1 MSYSFFGT
9 CFNDHKQFFDC
20 LNSIL
25 NQTISPKEII
35 LINSGEENI
44 EEVIQDKIL
53 YKKIKLVYIHRKLS
67 RVGALN
73 LAIDKSTS
81 EFSLRFDS
89 RSRFS
94 RDYAEEALKVLRD
107 KNLNVAV
114 VGGVPSV
121 TSISKK
127 FIPIICSEIMERSY
141 LYFFPKHRN
150 KNFSG

>member
-9 CFNDHKQFFDC
+9 CFNDHQQFFDC
-20 LNSIL
+20 LNSIIS
-25 NQTISPKEII
+25 QTISPRQII

-44 EEVIQDKIL
+44 EKEVQERLFD
-53 YKKIKLVYIHRKLS
+53 KKIKLVYIHKKLS
-67 RVGALN
+67 RVCALN

-81 EFSLRFDS
+81 EFSFRFDT

-94 RDYAEEALKVLRD
+94 KDYAEEALKVLRD

-121 TSISKK
+121 TSMSKK
-127 FIPIICSEIMERSY
+127 FSAIICSEIMERSY
-141 LYFFPKHRN
+141 IFFFQASK
-150 KNFSG
+150 